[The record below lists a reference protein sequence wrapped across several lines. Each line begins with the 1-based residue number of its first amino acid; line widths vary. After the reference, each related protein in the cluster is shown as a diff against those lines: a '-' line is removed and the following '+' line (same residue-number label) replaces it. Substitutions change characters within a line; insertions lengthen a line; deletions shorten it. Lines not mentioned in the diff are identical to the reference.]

1 MVDKAL
7 FVDMTGAKEAMRG
20 MRIVANNLANANTI
34 GFQADFE
41 LMKSKSA
48 ETQNSFQ
55 TRVHA
60 VGDKTYSSF
69 NQGPMI
75 TTGRD
80 LDIAIE
86 GKGFIAVQAKDGSEA
101 FTRAGNLNISPEG
114 FLVTSAGELVLGEEG
129 VIAIPEA
136 THLNIGQD
144 GTITA
149 QLKGQSEKDLSRLGR
164 IKLVDIPT
172 KTLQKGQDGLF
183 RQSDGG
189 QIATRSDNVKLVNAT
204 LEGSNVD
211 PVNALT
217 QLIDLSRQFELHSK
231 LMKTVEENTM
241 KSNQLL
247 DATR

>member
-20 MRIVANNLANANTI
+20 LRIVANNLANANTI

-41 LMKSKSA
+41 MMKSQSA
-48 ETQNSFQ
+48 ESGKSFQ

-60 VGDKTYSSF
+60 VGDKTYSDF
-69 NQGPMI
+69 NHGPML

-101 FTRAGNLNISPEG
+101 YTRAGNLNISPEG
-114 FLVTSAGELVLGEEG
+114 FLVTSAGELVLGEAG
-129 VIAIPEA
+129 VIAMPEA
-136 THLNIGQD
+136 THMNIGQD

-149 QLKGQSEKDLSRLGR
+149 QLKGQSEHELATLGR
-164 IKLVDIPT
+164 IKLVDVPT
-172 KTLQKGQDGLF
+172 KSIQKGQDGLF
-183 RQSDGG
+183 RQMDGSQSAQHSSD
-189 QIATRSDNVKLVNAT
+189 VKLLAGA